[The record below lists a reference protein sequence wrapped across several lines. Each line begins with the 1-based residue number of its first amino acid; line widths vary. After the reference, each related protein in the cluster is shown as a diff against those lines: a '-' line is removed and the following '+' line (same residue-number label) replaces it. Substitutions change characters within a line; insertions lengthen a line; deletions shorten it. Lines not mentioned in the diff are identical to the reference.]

1 MTGRGLQ
8 CIFLLTMHSKKE
20 KRLHERVP
28 FPEVKGSIEISETVK
43 TVSVVNAS
51 VEGLCVSG
59 AHVPVGSVVR
69 LAIEDLN
76 DVGDISLYCKVVWAT
91 EKDKCSGL
99 SLLHTNKVLFKKD
112 LVSFNRLLEMMQAQE
127 HS

>member
-1 MTGRGLQ
+1 MY
-8 CIFLLTMHSKKE
+8 FLLTMHSKKE

-51 VEGLCVSG
+51 VEGVCVSG

-69 LAIEDLN
+69 LGIDDLH

-91 EKDKCSGL
+91 EKDRCSGL
-99 SLLHTNKVLFKKD
+99 SFLHTNKVLFKKD